1 MKIHRVGI
9 RQFVIRI
16 KLRLTDKAR
25 IVTDDII
32 LVRVKAT
39 LNITQNFVGVV
50 HTNYGVCNVN
60 DSPISINPAAGIRG
74 CISRN
79 RTVGDRKGSR
89 RIVNPAAVVGSGIS

>member
-39 LNITQNFVGVV
+39 LNIVQDFTRVVQTDNRVG
-50 HTNYGVCNVN
+50 NV
-60 DSPISINPAAGIRG
+60 DSSCISVNPAAVVGSG
-74 CISRN
+74 ISRN